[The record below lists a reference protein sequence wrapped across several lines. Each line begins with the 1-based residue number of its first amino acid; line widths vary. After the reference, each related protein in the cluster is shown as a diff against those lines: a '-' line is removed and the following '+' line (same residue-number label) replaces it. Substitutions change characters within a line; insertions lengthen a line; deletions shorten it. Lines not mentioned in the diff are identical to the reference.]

1 MDASLPDAETA
12 SLAAEFKITTREVLA
27 VVEHFRSAHVSPAS
41 NAPPVS
47 PGKRAAVVDD
57 DDDSTTFT
65 TKHGISDEVR
75 AQVCCGALHATLVLP
90 KGYSK
95 LQEYVIYAD
104 GSKVT
109 PATLERDAGKGASKN
124 WKFTVRVVGPDG
136 SAGRVLKKWLDDTG
150 YHPKGFDP
158 SAAPKKRDGATKK
171 AKAKAK
177 KEKEAKARETE
188 IAKEKKPEENSS
200 PKPAT
205 VKTPSATTT
214 LFEQQLDNFLD
225 DDGGVNLETN
235 VPKVVWMMKNV
246 MTNAEK
252 SLVIRVL
259 HRTKLVYLK
268 SFVQGDGLEVM
279 KKWFELAKGEHKSSL
294 LLKMLLT
301 LERMPVSV
309 AALKETGWGK
319 AVVKLQK
326 YAPPAKDNDAKKSS
340 KENQAAQLTHV
351 EFTRRV
357 KDAAQTVKGRWER
370 LVLMESEALDVAERE
385 EKLAN
390 ALKSERWKA
399 AAAAAASGGVKRE
412 AAFRVPAAAAP
423 NAKRVKTDQ
432 SKPAVATKIVAK
444 VVRPTTTTTIV
455 KQAGLAKPT
464 GLSFGGINIRGTKA
478 APERPAGLV
487 KAQGGGSATATAP
500 KPGSPPPAPMVFK
513 KKPSVRAGFGVTW
526 PDSHDSLETAKFFSA
541 RLLTL
546 EDGLSKIARLQG
558 MSERKPSRWDVAK
571 EAEREADKDEEE
583 DEEEDEKDEA
593 AVAKARERQQR
604 ELAAESRAA
613 ALTRQRRLNEMKAK
627 IKWRPPRKV
636 PYGEDVEI
644 GKGEESFEAGRLRE
658 IARRTKEVV
667 HTNGLV
673 PDSPAEAPPGAALG
687 DDITNVVEIPLL
699 HKMTPEQQRQQEQ
712 QQRLM
717 QQQRQQHQQSRQQ
730 RRRAS
735 DGRAAAAAGGAP
747 PRVRPAP
754 ERPPRTSGRGR
765 AASVAQLHA
774 VQPRFDGQLGR
785 GRGSKRRPDWPAAGS
800 GQPVRVLQLPQRVP
814 PRGPVQVRTHQG
826 RAPWPAGVSVH
837 EETRVEIVRVVAA

>member
-1 MDASLPDAETA
+1 VDASLPDAETA

-526 PDSHDSLETAKFFSA
+526 PDSHDSLETAKFFYKSDPPAACNPDPDVVA
-541 RLLTL
+541 RLVLV
-546 EDGLSKIARLQG
+546 
-558 MSERKPSRWDVAK
+558 SERKPSRWDVAK

-687 DDITNVVEIPLL
+687 ADITNVVEIPLL

-717 QQQRQQHQQSRQQ
+717 QQQRQQHGMAPHLQPR
-730 RRRAS
+730 
-735 DGRAAAAAGGAP
+735 GPLGGPPLPPGAP
-747 PRVRPAP
+747 PPGFGPPPSAPPGLVDADALQALLNSMQSNPALM
-754 ERPPRTSGRGR
+754 
-765 AASVAQLHA
+765 AN
-774 VQPRFDGQLGR
+774 LG
-785 GRGSKRRPDWPAAGS
+785 AAGARNG
-800 GQPVRVLQLPQRVP
+800 GQIGPRPGAGNQCAFFNSPNGCHRGDQCKFEHTRGAPPGPQAFPFMKR
-814 PRGPVQVRTHQG
+814 QG
-826 RAPWPAGVSVH
+826 
-837 EETRVEIVRVVAA
+837 